1 MQIKNFTKGKSRNT
15 VMKLS
20 RLEGPGTAYIIFD
33 LGSSKNNFPG
43 GRDGWVELRPQYHMG
58 EILDDLL
65 EKHASLGDDI
75 LYRTASKSNVM
86 RLWVRKGQ
94 R

>member
-1 MQIKNFTKGKSRNT
+1 M
-15 VMKLS
+15 
-20 RLEGPGTAYIIFD
+20 
-33 LGSSKNNFPG
+33 
-43 GRDGWVELRPQYHMG
+43 ELRPQYHMG

-65 EKHASLGDDI
+65 EKHASAGDDI